1 VTAVETLASS
11 VVARVI
17 IAELV
22 ADDAIKEKIRDKHP
36 PLTFETVRE
45 ALIYA
50 KDVRAAWVE
59 DEAHGRRVVAEAE
72 TYGGTRF
79 VAYMDPLNE
88 NDPDEGTWKLRTAI
102 PEPD

>member
-1 VTAVETLASS
+1 
-11 VVARVI
+11 VARII
-17 IAELV
+17 IAEVV

-36 PLTFETVRE
+36 PLTFETVRQ

-50 KDVRAAWVE
+50 KDVYPAWDE
-59 DEAHGRRVVAEAE
+59 DEKHGRRVMVEAK

-79 VAYMDPLNE
+79 TAYMDPLNE

-102 PEPD
+102 PEPGLAAQD

>member
-1 VTAVETLASS
+1 
-11 VVARVI
+11 VARII
-17 IAELV
+17 IAEVV
-22 ADDAIKEKIRDKHP
+22 ADDVIKEKIRDKHP
-36 PLTFETVRE
+36 PLTFETARQ

-59 DEAHGRRVVAEAE
+59 DGERGRRVRAEAR

-88 NDPDEGTWKLRTAI
+88 HDPDEGTWKLRTAI
-102 PEPD
+102 PGPD